1 MQKTY
6 SYILFAT
13 VVFTILLFPVVANA
27 QGTQAEF
34 GQNRVQYKTFTWQF
48 FESKNFVTYFYM
60 GGQENGKYAVQY
72 AEKVLPELEQ
82 LMEYRMKDRIE
93 IMVYNDL
100 SDLNQSNIGIGTP
113 VHNTGGQTQIIKNK
127 MFIYFNGDHSHFEE
141 QIKKGI
147 AQIMLSHLMFGGN
160 FQEVLQ
166 NAVLMNLPQWFV
178 MGLIEYVGKNWD
190 ANLDDRL
197 KDAILTGRFKKIN
210 NLRGEEAAFFGHA
223 FWHYVEEKYGKS
235 TVNNLLYV
243 TRTNRNLENGLM
255 FIMGGNMK
263 TALADFYSYY
273 YQIFSKE
280 NDGRDIPNVA
290 DISKTRIKTNR
301 AYRQL
306 KLSEDATRIAYTS
319 NDMGRWR
326 VHTQNIETNKKKKIL
341 RGGHR
346 TNTQK
351 TDYQFPLLA
360 WSPDNKTLAVIFE
373 KRDKLRLL
381 LYDSEA
387 KKRNKAFIT
396 KFQSVHDFCFGEDS
410 KTLIMSA
417 INRGRSDVYTYFI
430 PSTTVQQLTNDHYDD
445 INVSWFKSETH
456 KGILFASNRISDT
469 LTTASLDTNTLSSNF
484 DIYFIDRNR
493 TDNILTKITN
503 TPHIS
508 ETNPQQYSEKYFSF
522 LSAESGIQN
531 RYLGYV
537 KNIFLRDDSVYF
549 FKDSTIVNPVWN
561 VEELETEPDS
571 FKINKVYKDVGEV
584 FPQTNYVSNIVE
596 EDIKYRSRKTAK
608 LMLIDG
614 YPKFFISALPSE
626 EINEY
631 LPPFSKTHYENF
643 RRRKVEAQS
652 KKEKEALQKIIE
664 KQKQIEELASDT
676 TELID
681 EPVLFFQS
689 EFNTAPENNVRFTR
703 RNDGSLVLDIAP
715 AEEKQ
720 EPVFR
725 FNKVLPYQL
734 RFSTDYVTLNLDNS
748 LIATRYQKYTP
759 GNPGFD
765 NPALGPMFTLGTA
778 DLFENYR
785 ITGGFRFPFNF
796 SDSEYFLAYEA
807 LKKRMDKRIMYYRSS
822 TRQVFDSEVPY
833 FGITPLI
840 TAIEAKQ
847 KTNFIELRL
856 NYAIDVIRSVRNSL
870 AFRNDRTVFLSTDQ
884 ISLRIPTYAENWLIY
899 RFEYVFDRTIKTG
912 LNLMNGLRFKVYAE
926 IQKEFEMKSRNVVN
940 DFNLKLPS
948 INDAYLGMIGFDI
961 RHYQKIHKE
970 IIWANRFAYGNSFG
984 TRKMLYY
991 LGGVDSWIGL
1001 NQRFDNSIP
1010 VNEANNY
1017 AFQTIVTNMRG
1028 FRQNVRNGNNYAVI
1042 NSELRIPIFSS
1053 LIHRPI
1059 RSEFVKNFQVVGFTD
1074 IGTAWEGFN
1083 PYAKENPLFTETIG
1097 GPPVTVV
1104 VNYYRNPIVVGYGVG
1119 VRSILLGYFIRLDVG
1134 WGNDSGRV
1142 GRPIA
1147 YLSFSTDF

>member
-1 MQKTY
+1 M
-6 SYILFAT
+6 LWFAE
-13 VVFTILLFPVVANA
+13 VALS
-27 QGTQAEF
+27 QGTQTEF

-100 SDLNQSNIGIGTP
+100 SDLNQTNIGIGTSIY
-113 VHNTGGQTQIIKNK
+113 NTGGQTQIIKNK
-127 MFIYFNGDHSHFEE
+127 MFIYFNGNHTHFEE

-190 ANLDDRL
+190 AALDDRL

-210 NLRGEEAAFFGHA
+210 HLRGEEAAFFGHA

-243 TRTNRNLENGLM
+243 SRTNRNLENGLM
-255 FIMGGNMK
+255 FITGGNMT
-263 TALADFYSYY
+263 TALADFYNYY

-280 NDGRDIPNVA
+280 KEGREIPNA
-290 DISKTRIKTNR
+290 DNFTKTKIKTNR
-301 AYRQL
+301 TYRQI
-306 KLSEDATRIAYTS
+306 KLSEDATAIAYTS

-326 VHTQNIETNKKKKIL
+326 VHMHNIEADKKKIII

-351 TDYQFPLLA
+351 TDCQFPLLA
-360 WSPDNKTLAVIFE
+360 WSPDNKTLAAIYE

-381 LYDSEA
+381 LYNREE
-387 KKRNKAFIT
+387 KKKTKTFIT
-396 KFQSVHDFCFGEDS
+396 KFQSVHDFSFGEDS

-417 INRGRSDVYTYFI
+417 INRGRSDIYTYLI

-445 INVSWFKSETH
+445 INVTWFKNETH
-456 KGILFASNRISDT
+456 KGILFSSNRTSDT
-469 LTTASLDTNTLSSNF
+469 LSATSLDSNTLSNNF
-484 DIYFIDRNR
+484 DIYFIDKNR
-493 TDNILTKITN
+493 ADNVLTKITN
-503 TPHIS
+503 TPHVS
-508 ETNPQQYSEKYFSF
+508 ETSPQQYNEKYFSY

-537 KNIFLRDDSVYF
+537 KNIFLRDDSIYF
-549 FKDSTIVNPVWN
+549 FKDSTIINPLWN

-571 FKINKVYKDVGEV
+571 FKINKVYKDVGET
-584 FPQTNYVSNIVE
+584 FPQTNFVSDIVE
-596 EDIKYRSRKTAK
+596 ENIKYRSGKTAM

-614 YPKFFISALPSE
+614 QPKFLVAPTTTE
-626 EINEY
+626 VNEY
-631 LPPFSKTHYENF
+631 LPAFPKTHYESF
-643 RRRKVEAQS
+643 RRKKLEAIS
-652 KKEKEALQKIIE
+652 KKEKEALIKIQE
-664 KQKQIEELASDT
+664 KQKQIEEIIADT

-681 EPVLFFQS
+681 EPFLFFQS

-703 RNDGSLVLDIAP
+703 RNDGSLVLDISAF
-715 AEEKQ
+715 EEKA
-720 EPVFR
+720 EPIFR
-725 FNKVLPYQL
+725 FNKVQPYQL

-748 LIATRYQKYTP
+748 LIITRYQKYTP
-759 GNPGFD
+759 GYPGFE
-765 NPALGPMFTLGTA
+765 NPALGPMFTLGTG
-778 DLFENYR
+778 DLFENHK

-796 SDSEYFLAYEA
+796 GDSEYFIAYDA
-807 LKKRMDKRIMYYRSS
+807 LKKRLDKRIMYYRGV
-822 TRQVFDSEVPY
+822 TRQAFDSNEVPY
-833 FGITPLI
+833 FGIAPQI

-847 KTNFIELRL
+847 KTNFVELRL
-856 NYAIDVIRSVRNSL
+856 NYAIDVIRSIRNSISY
-870 AFRNDRTVFLSTDQ
+870 RNDRTVFLSTDQ
-884 ISLRIPTYAENWLIY
+884 ISLRIPTYAENWLTY

-912 LNLMNGLRFKVYAE
+912 LNLMNGLRFKVFAE

-940 DFNLKLPS
+940 DFNVKLPS
-948 INDAYLGMIGFDI
+948 INDAYLGIIGIDA
-961 RHYQKIHKE
+961 RHYQKVYRD
-970 IIWANRFAYGNSFG
+970 IIWANRFAYSSSFG

-1001 NQRFDNSIP
+1001 GERFDNSIP
-1010 VNEANNY
+1010 VNENNNY

-1028 FRQNVRNGNNYAVI
+1028 FRQNIRNGNNFAVI
-1042 NSELRIPIFSS
+1042 NSELRIPLFSS

-1059 RSEFVKNFQVVGFTD
+1059 RSEFIKNFQLVGFTD
-1074 IGTAWEGFN
+1074 IGSAWEGFN
-1083 PYAKENPLFTETIG
+1083 PYDKENPLFTETIG
-1097 GPPVTVV
+1097 NPPLTVV

-1119 VRSILLGYFIRLDVG
+1119 VRSTLLGYFIRFDLG

-1142 GRPIA
+1142 GKPIA